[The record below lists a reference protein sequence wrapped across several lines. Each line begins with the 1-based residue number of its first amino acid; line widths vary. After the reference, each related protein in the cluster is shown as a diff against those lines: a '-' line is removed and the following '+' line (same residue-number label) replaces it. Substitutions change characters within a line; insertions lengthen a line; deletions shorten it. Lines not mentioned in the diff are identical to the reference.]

1 MNKQEDMTTIKIPI
15 DTALVKEDI
24 HHLMERIDEEIM
36 KYQEN
41 EAREYVAELLN
52 NLLQYVS
59 TMTFL
64 RLGNIEIWVKDKQLI
79 DSLYYGIE
87 GGVREEYK
95 IVRWIWKDEPRESH

>member
-24 HHLMERIDEEIM
+24 HHLTERIDEEIM

-59 TMTFL
+59 NMTFL
-64 RLGNIEIWVKDKQLI
+64 RLGNIEIWAGDKQQVCSAVG
-79 DSLYYGIE
+79 D
-87 GGVREEYK
+87 GVREEYK
-95 IVRWIWKDEPRESH
+95 IVRWVGKDGTRNSD

>member
-1 MNKQEDMTTIKIPI
+1 MNKQEDMTTVKIPI
-15 DTALVKEDI
+15 DNALVKEDI

-79 DSLYYGIE
+79 DSPYDGIE

-95 IVRWIWKDEPRESH
+95 IVRWVGKDEARESN